1 MSINTRMITMY
12 LLSVS
17 TVMVLTSKSW
27 MGMWMGME
35 INMMGFV
42 PLLKAKSKE
51 SSSSSMIYFLTQS
64 MGSSLMLYSLL
75 SMWFQSP
82 SGHSSLMMIMMLTS
96 IMIKIGLPP
105 MHIWMIFVLNNS
117 SWSSCFILLTWQK
130 IAPLTVMYHLNQMI
144 NETMTM
150 AMLATIIGSIGGINH
165 TSIRKIMGYSS
176 VSHMG
181 WMLIMLNNINKCI
194 IYFIIYTIMVLMVC
208 HMMETE
214 NMFYL
219 NQFMFTNKINKIAI
233 TLNMLSMGGL
243 PPMIG
248 FLPKWIAIQTMIN
261 NNLVMIAS
269 IMTMTSLITLM
280 IYINMMSPMMTLS
293 NTMNKT
299 AITTEK
305 DYSRMIII
313 SMMTPLALSINIMT

>member
-1 MSINTRMITMY
+1 MKINTQMITIY

-27 MGMWMGME
+27 MGMWIGME
-35 INMMGFV
+35 INMIGFV
-42 PLLKAKSKE
+42 PLLKAKNKE

-82 SGHSSLMMIMMLTS
+82 SGHSSLMMTMMMAS
-96 IMIKIGLPP
+96 IMIKMGLPP
-105 MHIWMIFVLNNS
+105 MHMWMIYVLNNS
-117 SWSSCFILLTWQK
+117 SWSCCFILLTWQK
-130 IAPLTVMYHLNQMI
+130 VAPLTVMYHLNQTI

-150 AMLATIIGSIGGINH
+150 AMMTTIIGSIGGINH

-181 WMLIMLNNINKCI
+181 WMMITLNNINKCTM
-194 IYFIIYTIMVLMVC
+194 YFIIYTIMVYTMCQML
-208 HMMETE
+208 ETE

-219 NQFMFTNKINKIAI
+219 NQFMLTNKINKIAI

-280 IYINMMSPMMTLS
+280 VYMNMISPMMTMS

-313 SMMTPLALSINIMT
+313 SMMTPLALSINILM